1 MVDTEEMTRRGMID
15 AERGEP
21 NPFYYQHYYP
31 YRRAYDKARRR
42 LRRPGIPGGGS
53 WLRLMLGGILV
64 LGLLLVLIQQ
74 RLGQSLA
81 PPTPTAVVVLRT
93 ASPLPT
99 RTPILPTATPTP
111 LPPTATP
118 VVLRQGSIAIVVID
132 ALRARKE
139 PSLKSAV
146 LVTFRKDEKLS
157 ILEGPQEADGFVWW
171 RVEGQGKSG
180 WSAERAQ
187 DGTVWMKP
195 AP

>member
-1 MVDTEEMTRRGMID
+1 
-15 AERGEP
+15 
-21 NPFYYQHYYP
+21 
-31 YRRAYDKARRR
+31 
-42 LRRPGIPGGGS
+42 
-53 WLRLMLGGILV
+53 MLGGILV

-74 RLGQSLA
+74 PLRQSLA
-81 PPTPTAVVVLRT
+81 PPIPTAVVVLRT